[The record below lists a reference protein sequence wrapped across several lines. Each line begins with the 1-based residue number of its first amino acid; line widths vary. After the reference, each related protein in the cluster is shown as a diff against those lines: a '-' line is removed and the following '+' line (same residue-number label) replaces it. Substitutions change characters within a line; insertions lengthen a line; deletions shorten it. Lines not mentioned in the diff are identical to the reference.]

1 MSARPLRAP
10 CVAVKYSAT
19 DSPSRYEEMIGRGMI
34 SPLVLFTR
42 PRIPAMFRI
51 CSQLPRAPEDTMR
64 LMVLSAGKFAF
75 IAACTSSVASVQ
87 ILICS

>member
-1 MSARPLRAP
+1 M
-10 CVAVKYSAT
+10 KYSAT
-19 DSPSRYEEMIGRGMI
+19 DRPSRYEEMIGRGMI
-34 SPLVLFTR
+34 SPLGLFTR

-64 LMVLSAGKFAF
+64 LMVLSSGKCAF

-87 ILICS
+87 ILMSS